1 MDKVGIRAVA
11 GRLKFFCLT
20 LMICLLPFTV
30 ESAEKVRIADLRS
43 NGWSEIER
51 REEIKNY
58 PGDSPYENLTRVI
71 QVIHF
76 VFEKGGIKKFCWI
89 SYDSQRDQIR
99 ESCKLR

>member
-1 MDKVGIRAVA
+1 MDKGGIRAVA
-11 GRLKFFCLT
+11 GTLKFVCLT
-20 LMICLLPFTV
+20 LMICLLQFTV

-43 NGWSEIER
+43 DGWSEIER

-58 PGDSPYENLTRVI
+58 PGDTPYENLTRVI

-76 VFEKGGIKKFCWI
+76 VFEKDGMTKICWI